1 MSWTKNNLKKKVSE
15 IFLTG
20 EEIDIKKKHFNI
32 IDELN
37 LFQESY
43 FLYDRSNVIKITFI
57 SEISKS
63 FSHLLFWKFLGG
75 NWKRKNRFNNG
86 KKLEIIFYIKKC
98 RQKELDLQIV
108 KLSWKKTE
116 TTDNKIHNVF
126 FQGLEKKE
134 RQKWIQ

>member
-1 MSWTKNNLKKKVSE
+1 MSWTKTNLKKKVSE

-32 IDELN
+32 TDELN

-63 FSHLLFWKFLGG
+63 FSHL
-75 NWKRKNRFNNG
+75 
-86 KKLEIIFYIKKC
+86 
-98 RQKELDLQIV
+98 
-108 KLSWKKTE
+108 
-116 TTDNKIHNVF
+116 
-126 FQGLEKKE
+126 
-134 RQKWIQ
+134 